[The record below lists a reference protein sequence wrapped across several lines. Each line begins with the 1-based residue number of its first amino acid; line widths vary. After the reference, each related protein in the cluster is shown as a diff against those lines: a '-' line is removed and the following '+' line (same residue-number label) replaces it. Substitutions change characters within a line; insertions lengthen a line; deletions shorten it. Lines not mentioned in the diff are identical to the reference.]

1 MGMDITV
8 WVVEWAHLMRLAPD
22 RRLQVLQE
30 TVDGAEDA
38 SSGTVG
44 AGWLWPLGPGRCW
57 LGRYEFDGTLG
68 SYTPHFRAA
77 NAWDAV
83 RGAVPPVP
91 RAAVDDFLAGL
102 IWWGPDPAEDA
113 DHIDDGVFPS
123 LDALWRSGPVIVR
136 APDTVAG
143 LAAAWQQAQ
152 PLLSQLRGPY
162 REAHAALTDSGHPAA
177 DFDSFVRLLAQWAE
191 VLGEA
196 RRRDWGVIGLPM

>member
-1 MGMDITV
+1 M
-8 WVVEWAHLMRLAPD
+8 
-22 RRLQVLQE
+22 
-30 TVDGAEDA
+30 
-38 SSGTVG
+38 
-44 AGWLWPLGPGRCW
+44 
-57 LGRYEFDGTLG
+57 
-68 SYTPHFRAA
+68 
-77 NAWDAV
+77 
-83 RGAVPPVP
+83 P

-113 DHIDDGVFPS
+113 DHIDDGIFPS

-143 LAAAWQQAQ
+143 LVAAWQQAQ

-162 REAHAALTDSGHPAA
+162 REAHAALTDSGHWAA

-196 RRRDWGVIGLPM
+196 RRRGWGVIGLPM